1 MFEDL
6 SLEQLESLDWA
17 FVAMFD
23 RYGFDDVSRD
33 LYVTINKR
41 IALYK
46 PNHDWIG
53 KDE

>member
-6 SLEQLESLDWA
+6 SLQQLESLSEALVYMLDWSSW
-17 FVAMFD
+17 
-23 RYGFDDVSRD
+23 GDVDRD